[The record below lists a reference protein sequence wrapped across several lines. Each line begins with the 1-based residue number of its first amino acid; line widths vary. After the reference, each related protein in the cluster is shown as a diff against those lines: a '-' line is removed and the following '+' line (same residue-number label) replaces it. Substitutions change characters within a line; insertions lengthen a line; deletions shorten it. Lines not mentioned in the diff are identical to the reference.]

1 MTFTSE
7 QIQHA
12 RELARERRKYEVI
25 QRLQPDE
32 FKMRPAKRLALL
44 RAALVYE
51 KTA

>member
-7 QIQHA
+7 QIQRA
-12 RELARERRKYEVI
+12 RELARERRKYGAI
-25 QRLQPDE
+25 QRLLLDE
-32 FKMRPAKRLALL
+32 FKLRPAKCRALL